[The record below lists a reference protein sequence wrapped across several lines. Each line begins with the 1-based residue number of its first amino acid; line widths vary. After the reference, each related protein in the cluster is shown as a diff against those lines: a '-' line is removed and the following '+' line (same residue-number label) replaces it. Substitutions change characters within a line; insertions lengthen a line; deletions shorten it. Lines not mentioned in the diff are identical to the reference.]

1 MQSSFADALQRASPD
16 FQKDAEG
23 YGIDKAGEANLNIC
37 GHAIGER
44 FKCLS
49 FTLEMPFKDTERC
62 PDDFQGWSVAV
73 MHDTA
78 QLSAAFQLLFE
89 RTVCVTLRHQSRC
102 RSPERS
108 IRLGAAF
115 LNAVADVCSQL

>member
-1 MQSSFADALQRASPD
+1 MQSSFAEALQRASPD

-49 FTLEMPFKDTERC
+49 FTLEMPFKDTEHC
-62 PDDFQGWSVAV
+62 PDDFQGWSVA
-73 MHDTA
+73 
-78 QLSAAFQLLFE
+78 QPCSAAQNNTAAV
-89 RTVCVTLRHQSRC
+89 RISATIQAHS
-102 RSPERS
+102 
-108 IRLGAAF
+108 LGDTMTSTM
-115 LNAVADVCSQL
+115 LQVS